1 MRNIFCHFGLTASK
15 RYTGIYICKY
25 VSVYEPLELYRKR
38 SIPCALFIVTMTI
51 VRVYHLS
58 VELL

>member
-15 RYTGIYICKY
+15 RYIGIYIYKY

-38 SIPCALFIVTMTI
+38 SIPCDLFHRHNDHST
-51 VRVYHLS
+51 RLS
-58 VELL
+58 LVG